1 MILPFNEMPLSS
13 RIWIYQ
19 SDNKIQDQDLI
30 KIKTKL
36 IEFLKNWTAHGD
48 DLKSSFEIKYNR
60 FLIIALNEK
69 STKASGCSI
78 DACVHFIQKIE
89 KDYGLNL
96 LDKMNVAFKQGDY
109 ISYKSIV
116 EFKILIKNKSVSKN
130 TIVFN
135 NLVVDIED
143 YNNNWEVP
151 ALKSWH
157 SRFF

>member
-1 MILPFNEMPLSS
+1 MILPFNEMPLGS

-19 SDNKIQDQDLI
+19 SDKKILDQDLI

-36 IEFLKNWTAHGD
+36 TEFLKNWTAHGD

-116 EFKILIKNKSVSKN
+116 EFKILLTPNPIGPISMAIALLFKIDNII
-130 TIVFN
+130 TIT
-135 NLVVDIED
+135 LSPPKIVVCL
-143 YNNNWEVP
+143 N
-151 ALKSWH
+151 ASL
-157 SRFF
+157 

>member
-1 MILPFNEMPLSS
+1 MILPFIKMPLDS

-19 SDNKIQDQDLI
+19 SNKKIHEQELIQ
-30 KIKTKL
+30 IKTKL
-36 IEFLKNWTAHGD
+36 TAFLKNWTAHGD

-78 DACVHFIQKIE
+78 DSCIHFIQKIE

-96 LDKMNVAFKQGDY
+96 LDKMNVTFKQGDY

-116 EFKILIKNKSVSKN
+116 EFKNLIKNNSVSKN
-130 TIVFN
+130 TIVYN

-143 YNNNWEVP
+143 FNKNWEVP
-151 ALKSWH
+151 ASKSWH
-157 SRFF
+157 SRLF

>member
-1 MILPFNEMPLSS
+1 
-13 RIWIYQ
+13 
-19 SDNKIQDQDLI
+19 
-30 KIKTKL
+30 
-36 IEFLKNWTAHGD
+36 
-48 DLKSSFEIKYNR
+48 
-60 FLIIALNEK
+60 
-69 STKASGCSI
+69 
-78 DACVHFIQKIE
+78 
-89 KDYGLNL
+89 L

>member
-1 MILPFNEMPLSS
+1 MILPFNEMPLGS

-19 SDNKIQDQDLI
+19 SDKKILDQDLI

-36 IEFLKNWTAHGD
+36 TEFLKNWTAHGD

-78 DACVHFIQKIE
+78 DSCVHFIQKIE

-116 EFKILIKNKSVSKN
+116 EFKILIKNKSVSIN

>member
-1 MILPFNEMPLSS
+1 MPANS

-19 SDNKIQDQDLI
+19 SDRKLNDSELDQI
-30 KIKTKL
+30 KLKL
-36 IEFLKNWTAHGD
+36 TDFLKNWTAHGD
-48 DLKSSFEIKYNR
+48 DLKSSFEIRYDR
-60 FLIIALNEK
+60 FIIIALNEK
-69 STKASGCSI
+69 SAKASGCSI
-78 DACVHFIQKIE
+78 DACVHFIQQIE
-89 KDYGLNL
+89 EEYKVSL
-96 LDKMNVAFKQGDY
+96 LDKMNVAFKQGEY

-116 EFKILIKNKSVSKN
+116 EFKSLIKNKSVSKN

-151 ALKSWH
+151 AFKSWH

>member
-1 MILPFNEMPLSS
+1 MTLPFNEMPANS

-19 SDNKIQDQDLI
+19 SDRKLNDSELDQI
-30 KIKTKL
+30 KLKL
-36 IEFLKNWTAHGD
+36 TDFLKNWTAHGG

-78 DACVHFIQKIE
+78 DSCVHFIQKIE

-116 EFKILIKNKSVSKN
+116 EFKILIK
-130 TIVFN
+130 I
-135 NLVVDIED
+135 
-143 YNNNWEVP
+143 
-151 ALKSWH
+151 
-157 SRFF
+157 

>member
-1 MILPFNEMPLSS
+1 MFVPFETLPSDS

-19 SDNKIQDQDLI
+19 SDKKILDQDLV

-36 IEFLKNWTAHGD
+36 TEFLKNWTAHGD

>member
-13 RIWIYQ
+13 RILIYQ

-48 DLKSSFEIKYNR
+48 DLKSSFDIKYNR

-157 SRFF
+157 YRFF

>member
-13 RIWIYQ
+13 RILIYQ
-19 SDNKIQDQDLI
+19 SDKKIQDQDLI

-36 IEFLKNWTAHGD
+36 KEFLKNWTAHGD

-78 DACVHFIQKIE
+78 DSCVHFIQKIE
-89 KDYGLNL
+89 KDYGLIL